1 LATTSP
7 LTWSNDSLL
16 SLLFSVVV
24 VVVVVGRDKLASGN
38 YLSLVNVLMQLRKV
52 CNHPELF
59 EERPVVSSL
68 DMGQSISMHVPSAVV
83 NMLAYV
89 RALRPSLSLSL
100 SVLCVELFSPRD
112 DFASSLL
119 PAPLPP
125 PRARVAAYS
134 RCVVSCVCRVVCGLV
149 AVM

>member
-1 LATTSP
+1 MALC
-7 LTWSNDSLL
+7 SLR
-16 SLLFSVVV
+16 FSWWWLVVVV

-68 DMGQSISMHVPSAVV
+68 DMGQSLSMHVPSAVV

-89 RALRPSLSLSL
+89 RPRWITFSRPLPLVLVAGPFCVELAPGTLPPLERLRTHP
-100 SVLCVELFSPRD
+100 VLCV
-112 DFASSLL
+112 
-119 PAPLPP
+119 
-125 PRARVAAYS
+125 V
-134 RCVVSCVCRVVCGLV
+134 CVVWVWVWVVLL
-149 AVM
+149 